1 MNDNGSERIRGLLAP
16 LTLWIAT
23 VVIWLPWLGNV
34 PLRDWDEGI
43 VASVARATSQ
53 QSGLRWLLALKHA
66 GEPYLNKPPGL
77 HWLIGTSIQTWGE
90 GEGVVRAVPA
100 LVSTLAVPLLV
111 LLRRE
116 LSRDQSGERSALA
129 AGLVLM
135 TLLPMARHGRLAM
148 LDGSLVSC
156 SLMLWL
162 GWLGSRRQS
171 RWAVLAGLG
180 GTGVLLLKPPALI
193 GFTAIIVMITVLE
206 KLSQQHLSQS
216 KPSQQHNI
224 PFRRRIGWLVLGTT
238 PGLVWHLW
246 HGWWRGLDALVM
258 WGGQGLSRVTSVVEG
273 NQGGWLV
280 PITEVLEGGWP
291 WLLLLPA
298 GLRWAWHHRHERAGL
313 WELGLLVGSAALV
326 LPLRTQLP
334 WYSHLLWPSIALLCG
349 EGLSQL
355 LVSGKPRWVPSIW
368 TGLGAGLLLAGSMA
382 LLGITDA
389 VPAASVL
396 SAGAGLLM
404 GGLWMRA
411 PIKTRRSRGLLLLVV
426 GWSVALLSLW
436 HSRLW
441 LWELNETWDPRP
453 IAAVIRK
460 LPAEDPVVLQGPT
473 RPSLGWYA
481 GRPLRRLQSERPA
494 ERHWLITRKSPASC
508 RQQPITIN
516 GDWQL
521 WLCPA
526 VPTSTQ

>member
-1 MNDNGSERIRGLLAP
+1 M
-16 LTLWIAT
+16 
-23 VVIWLPWLGNV
+23 IWLPWLGNV

-43 VASVARATSQ
+43 VATVARATSQ
-53 QSGLRWLLALKHA
+53 QTGLSWLLALKDA

-100 LVSTLAVPLLV
+100 LMSTLAVPLLV

-162 GWLGSRRQS
+162 GWLGSRRQT
-171 RWAVLAGLG
+171 RWAGLAGLG
-180 GTGVLLLKPPALI
+180 CTGVLLLKPPALI
-193 GFTAIIVMITVLE
+193 GFTAVIVMITVLE

-216 KPSQQHNI
+216 QPSQQHTI

-258 WGGQGLSRVTSVVEG
+258 WGGQGLSRVTTVVEG

-280 PITEVLEGGWP
+280 PITEVMEGGWP

-298 GLRWAWHHRHERAGL
+298 GFRWAWHHRHERAGL

-355 LVSGKPRWVPSIW
+355 LVSGRPCWVPSIW
-368 TGLGAGLLLAGSMA
+368 TVLGAGLLIAGSIA
-382 LLGITDA
+382 LLGITNA
-389 VPAASVL
+389 FPCAPLL
-396 SAGAGLLM
+396 SAGVGLLM

-411 PIKTRRSRGLLLLVV
+411 PIKIRRLRGLLLLVV

-453 IAAVIRK
+453 IAAVIRE
-460 LPAEDPVVLQGPT
+460 LPAEDPVILQGPT

-481 GRPLRRLQSERPA
+481 DRPLRRLPSERPA

-508 RQQPITIN
+508 RQQPLAIN

-526 VPTSTQ
+526 APISTQKRDVSVTELTR

>member
-1 MNDNGSERIRGLLAP
+1 LNDNGSERIRGLLAP

-53 QSGLRWLLALKHA
+53 QSGLRWLLALKDA

-90 GEGVVRAVPA
+90 GEWAVRVIPA

-116 LSRDQSGERSALA
+116 FSRDQHGDQSALT

-162 GWLGSRRQS
+162 GWLRSRRHLRS
-171 RWAVLAGLG
+171 AALAGLG
-180 GTGVLLLKPPALI
+180 GSGVLLLKPPALI
-193 GFTAIIVMITVLE
+193 GFAAIILVMEVLE
-206 KLSQQHLSQS
+206 RLSHSPLNQPQRSRQPSLKTSRRMSWLLLGLS
-216 KPSQQHNI
+216 
-224 PFRRRIGWLVLGTT
+224 
-238 PGLVWHLW
+238 PGLAWHLW

-258 WGGQGLSRVTSVVEG
+258 WGGQGLSRLTTVVEG

-298 GLRWAWHHRHERAGL
+298 GVHWAWHHRKERAGL
-313 WELGLLVGSAALV
+313 WELGLLGGSAALV

-334 WYSHLLWPSIALLCG
+334 WYSHLLWPPIALLCG

-355 LVSGKPRWVPSIW
+355 LANGKPRWVPSLW
-368 TGLGAGLLLAGSMA
+368 TGLGTVLLLAGSMA
-382 LLGITDA
+382 LFGITDTF
-389 VPAASVL
+389 PSTPFL
-396 SAGAGLLM
+396 SAGV
-404 GGLWMRA
+404 
-411 PIKTRRSRGLLLLVV
+411 GLLLGGVWLRASSQTRRFRGLVILLI
-426 GWSVALLSLW
+426 GWSLALLSLW

-441 LWELNETWDPRP
+441 LWELNESWDPRP
-453 IAAVIRK
+453 IAALIRT
-460 LPAEDPVVLQGPT
+460 LPDEDSVYLQGPT

-481 GRPLRRLQSERPA
+481 DRSLRRHQSERPR
-494 ERHWLITRKSPASC
+494 ERHWLITRKSPESC
-508 RQQPITIN
+508 TQQPTAID

-521 WLCPA
+521 WLCP
-526 VPTSTQ
+526 

>member
-1 MNDNGSERIRGLLAP
+1 MNHNGSERPRGLLAP
-16 LTLWIAT
+16 LTLWIT
-23 VVIWLPWLGNV
+23 TLVIWLPWLGNV

-43 VASVARATSQ
+43 VATVARATSQ
-53 QSGLRWLLALKHA
+53 QTGLSWLLALKDA

-224 PFRRRIGWLVLGTT
+224 PFRRQIG
-238 PGLVWHLW
+238 
-246 HGWWRGLDALVM
+246 
-258 WGGQGLSRVTSVVEG
+258 
-273 NQGGWLV
+273 
-280 PITEVLEGGWP
+280 
-291 WLLLLPA
+291 
-298 GLRWAWHHRHERAGL
+298 RAH
-313 WELGLLVGSAALV
+313 V
-326 LPLRTQLP
+326 
-334 WYSHLLWPSIALLCG
+334 
-349 EGLSQL
+349 
-355 LVSGKPRWVPSIW
+355 
-368 TGLGAGLLLAGSMA
+368 
-382 LLGITDA
+382 
-389 VPAASVL
+389 
-396 SAGAGLLM
+396 
-404 GGLWMRA
+404 
-411 PIKTRRSRGLLLLVV
+411 
-426 GWSVALLSLW
+426 
-436 HSRLW
+436 
-441 LWELNETWDPRP
+441 
-453 IAAVIRK
+453 
-460 LPAEDPVVLQGPT
+460 
-473 RPSLGWYA
+473 
-481 GRPLRRLQSERPA
+481 
-494 ERHWLITRKSPASC
+494 
-508 RQQPITIN
+508 
-516 GDWQL
+516 
-521 WLCPA
+521 
-526 VPTSTQ
+526 